1 MAQRR
6 AFPTAALGL
15 WSILPYLLVL
25 RAEVGQPREESLYLW
40 IDAHQA
46 RVLIGKAPESKAQNL
61 PLPVF
66 SLFQTSIKE
75 GSMHAFNMFL
85 KLNFQ
90 GKLIPLLISHF
101 PSESI

>member
-1 MAQRR
+1 MARRR
-6 AFPTAALGL
+6 AFPAAALRL

-46 RVLIGKAPESKAQNL
+46 RVLIGKAPEPGAQHL

-66 SLFQTSIKE
+66 SLSFKLPLKKDRC
-75 GSMHAFNMFL
+75 MHLVCFKN
-85 KLNFQ
+85 
-90 GKLIPLLISHF
+90 LISKENCS
-101 PSESI
+101 PS